1 MNRIDN
7 DPDTQINPNKI
18 MWWLLCTVTAVLMGC
33 AAAWAAGVSNR
44 QNTLEDRQVA
54 ITNQQETL
62 DQRLSTIEGKL
73 DILIQQ
79 NLGKR

>member
-33 AAAWAAGVSNR
+33 AAVWAAGV
-44 QNTLEDRQVA
+44 QNGQKEMRDKVDA
-54 ITNQQETL
+54 ITHQQETL
-62 DQRLSTIEGKL
+62 DERLSTIEGKL
-73 DILIQQ
+73 DILLQ
-79 NLGKR
+79 RAEHR